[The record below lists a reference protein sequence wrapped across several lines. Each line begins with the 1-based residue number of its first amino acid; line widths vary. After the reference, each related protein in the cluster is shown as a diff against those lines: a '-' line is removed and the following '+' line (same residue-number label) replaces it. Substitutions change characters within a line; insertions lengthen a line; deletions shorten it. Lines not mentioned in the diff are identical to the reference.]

1 MGTEAP
7 CTAPDRLKELST
19 WQQVLSSI
27 IGCLEKPEKRG
38 PEKRQ
43 TEKPAS
49 VCRFVD
55 PRKAAPLSMTGAG
68 RAPVFMGGV
77 EALPPRQCGNSVPP
91 FLCHQGLY

>member
-7 CTAPDRLKELST
+7 CTVSDRLKELST
-19 WQQVLSSI
+19 WQQVLRI
-27 IGCLEKPEKRG
+27 IVSCLEKPREKGSR
-38 PEKRQ
+38 EE

-55 PRKAAPLSMTGAG
+55 LMKVAPSSMTGG
-68 RAPVFMGGV
+68 ERDPVFMDGG

-91 FLCHQGLY
+91 FLCHPGLY